1 MTLETILNEYKKNLE
16 SNLKQIELNDKIDNL
31 LLSLENQDNFNKINI
46 VELETMLNTA
56 NYDSL
61 TIKKILMTIKYIQLN
76 NSLTKEYE
84 KALKEA
90 FRELLELKHEVIS
103 KSECEELL
111 IKIAK
116 LQETITSKDLFISD
130 FDLLFKVF
138 AELKIPMNSIAQFV
152 KEIDKHNQ
160 QVILNQKVLEED
172 IEKLGNNQKL
182 TIKEEDSKTNSN
194 LQAFITKNHS
204 LFSEF
209 EQELLTNEYATHKE
223 QMEEKF
229 AYLNQAVE
237 FKFIKDNLEMYKKLF
252 IILLV
257 FSNLNIIQE
266 IIDLSKKYSI
276 EIASLLPVFF
286 ISSNKDNDFSIY
298 KDEFY
303 HNLAGSFETL
313 KEVILMFSSNI
324 EPKILVTEYSTLCMT
339 RKEKIQE
346 NINVLN
352 LYGIP
357 LSKNSIKCLTIN
369 NLSAK
374 IDNFIEAGLY
384 EYIKSVPAIL
394 LNEDEA
400 FFYRIYYANKN
411 GIQIKKR
418 FLFKEITDVDGLD
431 INRDN
436 YLEKVKVYKP
446 SCISS
451 NLLNDSKTFK
461 SLKGDIKN
469 NLLIQLL
476 VDYEINDFV
485 YKISDLY
492 FSKNKVLSIYE
503 NYLNSLKIKNIDLLT
518 SIKGIIIAFI
528 SDTILDYEDTKK
540 VVMELLKN
548 YIKCYDLNQE
558 QIESLC
564 TDFDILKEDMDSLF
578 KQTRN
583 GVN

>member
-1 MTLETILNEYKKNLE
+1 
-16 SNLKQIELNDKIDNL
+16 
-31 LLSLENQDNFNKINI
+31 
-46 VELETMLNTA
+46 MLP
-56 NYDSL
+56 
-61 TIKKILMTIKYIQLN
+61 I
-76 NSLTKEYE
+76 
-84 KALKEA
+84 
-90 FRELLELKHEVIS
+90 
-103 KSECEELL
+103 
-111 IKIAK
+111 
-116 LQETITSKDLFISD
+116 
-130 FDLLFKVF
+130 
-138 AELKIPMNSIAQFV
+138 
-152 KEIDKHNQ
+152 
-160 QVILNQKVLEED
+160 
-172 IEKLGNNQKL
+172 
-182 TIKEEDSKTNSN
+182 
-194 LQAFITKNHS
+194 
-204 LFSEF
+204 
-209 EQELLTNEYATHKE
+209 
-223 QMEEKF
+223 
-229 AYLNQAVE
+229 
-237 FKFIKDNLEMYKKLF
+237 
-252 IILLV
+252 
-257 FSNLNIIQE
+257 
-266 IIDLSKKYSI
+266 
-276 EIASLLPVFF
+276 FF

-374 IDNFIEAGLY
+374 IDKFIEAGLY

-503 NYLNSLKIKNIDLLT
+503 NYLNSLKIKI
-518 SIKGIIIAFI
+518 SI
-528 SDTILDYEDTKK
+528 Y
-540 VVMELLKN
+540 
-548 YIKCYDLNQE
+548 
-558 QIESLC
+558 
-564 TDFDILKEDMDSLF
+564 
-578 KQTRN
+578 
-583 GVN
+583 